1 MAPVLDIDSLLESP
15 LADLHALAGEL
26 DIESYRLMR
35 KPDLT
40 IAILQARGA
49 IADEIRPKVEAK
61 AAELAAQRAERERIE
76 AEREEAEEDA
86 REAAREQAARERRER
101 SSQRASSGSS
111 RQRGGRGERR
121 PAERGGDRQSRERGG
136 DRQTR
141 DRGGR
146 QAAGAKSEGRGDRRE
161 QTAGTA
167 SKQTAGT
174 ASKQT
179 AGSSSTPASTISV
192 SGVFEP
198 GSGGGGRLRTDLSR
212 RVRADADVQRGEV
225 RKWRLHRGDV
235 IAGEA
240 RKVKRGRTDFQLVGI
255 TSVNG
260 LNAEQR
266 QSQKVRFAEAEASAP
281 GDRFAK
287 KLFKHAPVKAGSRVV
302 ITGPTRA
309 AASQMIAQLATEL
322 SGSGV
327 STVLVLSVSRPE
339 DVDRAA
345 TKFDF
350 VANQPGK
357 SAEEVLP
364 SIELSLER
372 GKRLAEGGS
381 NAAVLIDGLDLLPAE
396 KATEILNSSRN
407 LATHGSLTVIGS
419 AGAGSVLEAQA
430 TTIAVVSGG
439 RRLKLDKKASWSA
452 DK

>member
-61 AAELAAQRAERERIE
+61 AAELATQKAERERIQ
-76 AEREEAEEDA
+76 AEREEAEEA
-86 REAAREQAARERRER
+86 EREAAREQAAQERRER
-101 SSQRASSGSS
+101 SSQRDSSGGS

-121 PAERGGDRQSRERGG
+121 PNERGGDRQSRERGG

-146 QAAGAKSEGRGDRRE
+146 QRTGAKPEGRGDRRE
-161 QTAGTA
+161 QTTKSAA
-167 SKQTAGT
+167 
-174 ASKQT
+174 KQT
-179 AGSSSTPASTISV
+179 AGSTATSEPTITV

-266 QSQKVRFAEAEASAP
+266 QNQKVRFSEAEASAP
-281 GDRFAK
+281 GDRYAK

-309 AASQMIAQLATEL
+309 AASQMIGQLAAEL

-327 STVLVLSVSRPE
+327 TTVLVLCVSRPE
-339 DVDRAA
+339 DVAQ
-345 TKFDF
+345 TSTSFDL

-357 SAEEVLP
+357 TAEEALP
-364 SIELSLER
+364 AIELSLER

-407 LATHGSLTVIGS
+407 LAAHGSLTIIGS

-430 TTIAVVSGG
+430 TTIAVVAGG